1 MNNSNS
7 TTTRRGQQRDK
18 PFRDA
23 LRMEAALAER
33 SEPTPAPPGSLR
45 SIARNL
51 LDRADKC
58 TLAAREVADRL
69 DGKSIQQTL
78 VSSEKHVATD
88 WTTAELEAWLA
99 EEGGCPPRAV
109 GKTNGGNGSNPIH

>member
-1 MNNSNS
+1 MNS
-7 TTTRRGQQRDK
+7 TATNTTPRRGQQRDK

-51 LDRADKC
+51 LDRADRC

-69 DGKSIQQTL
+69 DGKPGQALEMQTEIVQHK
-78 VSSEKHVATD
+78 VSRKPMSPEEWAAQYCGRNDDEAT
-88 WTTAELEAWLA
+88 
-99 EEGGCPPRAV
+99 
-109 GKTNGGNGSNPIH
+109 

>member
-1 MNNSNS
+1 MNNSTS
-7 TTTRRGQQRDK
+7 TVARRGQQRDK

-23 LRMEAALAER
+23 LRMEATLAER

-69 DGKSIQQTL
+69 DGKPGQALEMQTEVVQR
-78 VSSEKHVATD
+78 VSRKPMTREEWAKKYG
-88 WTTAELEAWLA
+88 AERRDL
-99 EEGGCPPRAV
+99 PDR
-109 GKTNGGNGSNPIH
+109 

>member
-1 MNNSNS
+1 MNSS
-7 TTTRRGQQRDK
+7 TTPRRGQLRDK

-69 DGKSIQQTL
+69 DGRVAARVVGDDDEPPVRFASIDLSTL
-78 VSSEKHVATD
+78 TD
-88 WTTAELEAWLA
+88 EQLRTLNAIVWQLEQ
-99 EEGGCPPRAV
+99 PSDR
-109 GKTNGGNGSNPIH
+109 

>member
-1 MNNSNS
+1 MTSSPS
-7 TTTRRGQQRDK
+7 TTPRRGQQRDK

-23 LRMEAALAER
+23 LRMEVALAER
-33 SEPTPAPPGSLR
+33 REPTPAPPGSLR

-69 DGKSIQQTL
+69 DGRVPAAL
-78 VSSEKHVATD
+78 
-88 WTTAELEAWLA
+88 LA
-99 EEGGCPPRAV
+99 MTMSPRCA
-109 GKTNGGNGSNPIH
+109 SHRLI